1 MAPDVEKFEG
11 PTFSSLMDISSRKEH
26 SLVRKVTVCSPGELG
41 ALVIGNAVYEVF
53 MDLPEC
59 SVLNGAMASVKR
71 KQARLPAGRALR
83 WMNQNLSIK
92 QEEDKSQLM
101 ESQDMRLFLS
111 RCPINVLSNAVFK
124 PFLPIVRKF
133 LLNKLFQFTNKKR
146 LYEHLPEFPS
156 EKQLRKFFAVFILRI
171 PEGML
176 KLSRATSAAV
186 VNAIGPMEQLVKN
199 YPHLARMKHE
209 MIFNI
214 MDFTIKYCLDWIW
227 CNSEGIVEYYCPPL
241 EQNLQKQESCPEKK
255 SNQAKKS
262 RKSSVRKGEK
272 VQSKAESDDSG
283 WETQTMTNS
292 SSSSSS
298 NLEELKNEPLKKLAK
313 IEVIE
318 LKEEEEEEEGTAELP
333 TVSSSSDAVVP
344 LQKER
349 EASQSAPQQAPL
361 KDPVVPDVQASVPV
375 PSYPMIHDDWSD
387 MLTMAL
393 TDPSL
398 APHYKTMIHC
408 LVASNR
414 DMKNMIMMMR
424 TQPS

>member
-1 MAPDVEKFEG
+1 MAPDIEKFHG
-11 PTFSSLMDISSRKEH
+11 PTFSSLMDISARKEH
-26 SLVRKVTVCSPGELG
+26 SLIRKVTFCSPVELG
-41 ALVIGNAVYEVF
+41 AIVIGSAVYEVF

-59 SVLNGAMASVKR
+59 SVLNGAMASLKR
-71 KQARLPAGRALR
+71 KQARLPPGRALR

-92 QEEDKSQLM
+92 KEEDKSQLM

-133 LLNKLFQFTNKKR
+133 LLKKLFQFTNKNR

-156 EKQLRKFFAVFILRI
+156 EKQLQ
-171 PEGML
+171 GML

-186 VNAIGPMEQLVKN
+186 VNAVGPMEQLVKN

-227 CNSEGIVEYYCPPL
+227 CNSEGIVEYYCPLL
-241 EQNLQKQESCPEKK
+241 EQNLQKQEGSPEKK
-255 SNQAKKS
+255 SKQAKKS
-262 RKSSVRKGEK
+262 RKSSLRKGEK
-272 VQSKAESDDSG
+272 VQNKGDSDDSG

-292 SSSSSS
+292 SSSTSS
-298 NLEELKNEPLKKLAK
+298 NLEDLKNEPVKKLAK

-333 TVSSSSDAVVP
+333 TAPSSSEAVVP
-344 LQKER
+344 LQQDTEPP
-349 EASQSAPQQAPL
+349 QSAPQQSPQ
-361 KDPVVPDVQASVPV
+361 DPVVPDVQAPLPV
-375 PSYPMIHDDWSD
+375 PGYPMIHDDWSD

-414 DMKNMIMMMR
+414 DMKNMIVMMR
-424 TQPS
+424 SQPS

>member
-26 SLVRKVTVCSPGELG
+26 SLLRKVTVCSPGELG

-111 RCPINVLSNAVFK
+111 RCPIDVLSNAVFK

-156 EKQLRKFFAVFILRI
+156 EKQL
-171 PEGML
+171 P
-176 KLSRATSAAV
+176 AV

-214 MDFTIKYCLDWIW
+214 MDFTIKYCLDWICELLLLR

>member
-1 MAPDVEKFEG
+1 MAPDVEKSYG
-11 PTFSSLMDISSRKEH
+11 PTFSSLMDISLRKER
-26 SLVRKVTVCSPGELG
+26 SLIRKVTVCSPVELG
-41 ALVIGNAVYEVF
+41 AIVIGNAVYEVF

-59 SVLNGAMASVKR
+59 SVLNAAMASLKR
-71 KQARLPAGRALR
+71 KQARLPPGRALR
-83 WMNQNLSIK
+83 WMNQNLSVK
-92 QEEDKSQLM
+92 LVVLCCAFGQEED
-101 ESQDMRLFLS
+101 ESQRMKLDDMRQFLL
-111 RCPINVLSNAVFK
+111 RCPAGVLSNTVFK

-156 EKQLRKFFAVFILRI
+156 EKQL
-171 PEGML
+171 P
-176 KLSRATSAAV
+176 AV
-186 VNAIGPMEQLVKN
+186 VNALGPMEQLVKN

-214 MDFTIKYCLDWIW
+214 MDFTIKYCLGWICELLLLR
-227 CNSEGIVEYYCPPL
+227 CNSEGIVEYYCPSL
-241 EQNLQKQESCPEKK
+241 DQKLLKRESCPENK
-255 SNQAKKS
+255 SKEAKKS
-262 RKSSVRKGEK
+262 RKSSLRKGEK

-298 NLEELKNEPLKKLAK
+298 NLEDLKNEPVKKLAK

-318 LKEEEEEEEGTAELP
+318 LKDEEETEAEQPTASSTSDVILP
-333 TVSSSSDAVVP
+333 PPQETEVP
-344 LQKER
+344 
-349 EASQSAPQQAPL
+349 QSEPGQAPQVPI
-361 KDPVVPDVQASVPV
+361 VPDVQAPVPV
-375 PSYPMIHDDWSD
+375 PAYPMIHDDWSD

-414 DMKNMIMMMR
+414 DMKNMIVMMR